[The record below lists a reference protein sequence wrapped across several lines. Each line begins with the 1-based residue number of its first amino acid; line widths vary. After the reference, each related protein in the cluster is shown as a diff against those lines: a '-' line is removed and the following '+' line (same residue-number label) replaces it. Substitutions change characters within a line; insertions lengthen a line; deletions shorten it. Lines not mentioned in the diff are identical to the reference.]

1 MESTQPTL
9 DEELNRCRHW
19 IEAALDRGGN
29 THLFSD
35 IVDGVKQGTM
45 QFWPAPDACAVT
57 EIIVYPRKKTLHI
70 FLAGGNMDTIVDM
83 DESAVHYAKAIGC
96 DGVSV
101 AGRKGWQKV
110 LSKKG
115 YSPFIV
121 SLAKDI

>member
-1 MESTQPTL
+1 MEDLESEL
-9 DEELNRCRHW
+9 DRCRPW

-29 THLFSD
+29 THIFED
-35 IVDGVKQGTM
+35 ISDGVKKGLM

-57 EIIVYPRKKTLHI
+57 EIICYPRKKVLHI

-83 DESAVHYAKAIGC
+83 DESAVHYAKISGC
-96 DGVSV
+96 HGVSV

-110 LSKKG
+110 LDSRG
-115 YSPFIV
+115 YKPFIV